1 MAARGFTTV
10 EVLSDGTRHVRWFPE
25 TVAQKSERHESA
37 RDAAA
42 RGLADS
48 VGGRAALGKKLY
60 AAVLALGVPYRFDMH
75 HWQIRKDGRIVVDFW
90 TKARGKASWR
100 FADAETRR
108 GSLADLIAAL
118 GARPIEANDESGSG
132 Q

>member
-1 MAARGFTTV
+1 MTLRGFTTT
-10 EVLSDGTRHVRWFPE
+10 EILDDGTRHVRWFPE
-25 TVAQKSERHESA
+25 SAAQKAERHESA

-48 VGGRAALGKKLY
+48 AGGRAMLGKKLY
-60 AAVLALGVPYRFDMH
+60 AAVMARGVPYRFDMH

-100 FADAETRR
+100 FVDAETRK

-118 GARPIEANDESGSG
+118 APTPPLTAEEKK
-132 Q
+132 